1 MIFYRA
7 LIFQVSHYC
16 LKLVVNHC
24 TDVLFLGLSAI
35 NTSCV
40 VGHKGWLAGYQATMD
55 LGKSALTKVG
65 CSYSLF
71 ACITSIQGFF
81 N

>member
-1 MIFYRA
+1 M
-7 LIFQVSHYC
+7 FQVSHYC
-16 LKLVVNHC
+16 LKPVGNYC
-24 TDVLFLGLSAI
+24 TDDVLCLGLSAI